1 MTFVAP
7 ASRRRA
13 ALHKSTNFNE
23 RCCGFKTGAMVPVRS
38 ENFCTCVHRSLTSS
52 TTTSFMVTSYPRRH
66 LAIKLPPGKPEYKSG
81 PEFPLFSQ
89 HVLVALETGH
99 GVIYAPASGW
109 NRLYLMWTFR
119 NFHSLPQTVL
129 NPRQQQ
135 LIGSLYREAANYSA
149 PELFEAPV
157 VGTVEGFNPSSLS
170 ALPSSS
176 KARKLDPVAQAPA
189 LEQGQPFRARFALNR
204 MTLRVG
210 AAALVAIIAILA
222 WRELGA
228 QPISDS
234 GLERIPTSARRSND
248 PSVIAKDLSPAT
260 TGPISDSVASALPC
274 PIANT
279 SPTPEP
285 PANAIATAEMTAQA
299 SAKNSGAPGK
309 HEAATRVASV
319 QLPDATSPGLYQA
332 AADQPRMQ
340 ISGRPRK
347 LVYPVCPRTDARGK
361 VSLQAV
367 VGDDGAVNRV
377 RVLTGDRI
385 LAAAAIEAVRQ
396 WRYEPFSGAAA
407 GRGTRNQHHHFFHL
421 ERSRGCQLSRTPRRS
436 PASNSRYPGSPVRS
450 HTSQT

>member
-1 MTFVAP
+1 
-7 ASRRRA
+7 
-13 ALHKSTNFNE
+13 
-23 RCCGFKTGAMVPVRS
+23 
-38 ENFCTCVHRSLTSS
+38 
-52 TTTSFMVTSYPRRH
+52 MVTSYPRRH
-66 LAIKLPPGKPEYKSG
+66 LAIKLPPGKAEYKSG

-170 ALPSSS
+170 ALPNSS

-189 LEQGQPFRARFALNR
+189 LEQGQPFPARFALNR

-222 WRELGA
+222 WRESGA
-228 QPISDS
+228 QPISYS
-234 GLERIPTSARRSND
+234 GLERTPAPARRSDD
-248 PSVIAKDLSPAT
+248 PIVFAKDLSPAT
-260 TGPISDSVASALPC
+260 TSPHSDSVALPPSPALFANPSPITQSPASVIATTLTAALPSG
-274 PIANT
+274 NT
-279 SPTPEP
+279 S
-285 PANAIATAEMTAQA
+285 
-299 SAKNSGAPGK
+299 SVPGK
-309 HEAATRVASV
+309 REAPRHAASV
-319 QLPDATSPGLYQA
+319 QLPDVTVPGLHQA
-332 AADQPRMQ
+332 AADQPRLH

-367 VGDDGAVNRV
+367 VSDDGAVNRV
-377 RVLTGDRI
+377 RVLTGDRV

-396 WRYEPFSGAAA
+396 WRYEPSSGEVQ
-407 GRGTRNQHHHFFHL
+407 GV
-421 ERSRGCQLSRTPRRS
+421 ERETEITVSFISDQVVAVSFPEYASVSR
-436 PASNSRYPGSPVRS
+436 
-450 HTSQT
+450 